1 MQMQSGYCYDS
12 RSSGG
17 VQMHDLGLRI
27 PQEDGTT
34 TKMGALESKGHMEAY
49 GSQCGPIYEL

>member
-1 MQMQSGYCYDS
+1 
-12 RSSGG
+12 
-17 VQMHDLGLRI
+17 MHDLGLRI